1 MRLAILFACVGCKAD
16 LPPLTDAQSLLDT
29 RCASPHADMLVD
41 TFPTTLANARAV
53 LGAPDGSAV
62 SLAAN
67 NVVTVGFIGIGGIT
81 DAQGADVR
89 IVATI
94 TGSAVV
100 RVAQSNMDF
109 RYAGEINASMPMID
123 IAVADITSAVYVRIT
138 VISGSLAIDAI
149 EATHDRCDQ

>member
-1 MRLAILFACVGCKAD
+1 MRLAIAFVCVGCKAD
-16 LPPLTDAQSLLDT
+16 LPPLTDAQRLLDM
-29 RCASPHADMLVD
+29 RCTGPYADLLVD
-41 TFPTTLANARAV
+41 TFPTTLANANAV
-53 LGAPDGSAV
+53 LGAPDASAV
-62 SLAAN
+62 SLAPN

-81 DAQGADVR
+81 DAQGADLR
-89 IVATI
+89 IVGTI
-94 TGSAVV
+94 SGSAVV

-138 VISGSLAIDAI
+138 GVFGSLAIDAV